1 MAGNVEGGKKA
12 AQTNKAKYG
21 EDHYR
26 KIGKLGGSTNRP
38 ETRWFSKNREAARAA
53 GSIGGSISRRGKVKD

>member
-1 MAGNVEGGKKA
+1 MAGTIEGGKKA
-12 AQTNKAKYG
+12 RDTNKTKYG

-38 ETRWFSKNREAARAA
+38 ETRWFYKNRDAARSA
-53 GSIGGSISRRGKVKD
+53 GAKGGTISRRRKVKD